1 MVAKSGSIAKATDTL
16 LLAQPTVSAQIK
28 AFEKFL
34 KRPLF
39 DRRNR
44 KLILTE
50 EGRLVLDYAESIFA
64 LGREMEDAVRDRLSG
79 GAVAVQIGVATGTPR
94 AFAQNLLETTLAL
107 APRSPL
113 TLKEGPLEALRGDL
127 RDQRL
132 DVVLSCAGVGG
143 ADREGFE
150 NHWAGRVP
158 FHFVAAPAVARTVR
172 RWPRDLEGA
181 PFIVPGGSSPA
192 YREVL
197 ELLDV
202 WKVRPRV
209 VAEVDDVEIARRLAV
224 AGHGIAPLN
233 EATINVGPKGAL
245 KILDTRGIALYESA
259 YLITA
264 RRKHPIPPSNVSRG
278 FFGDARGGGPPPSL
292 NRGEKAKKGRQSRPG
307 ESGAFGIAFRRS
319 VSRPPAPPGR
329 VFGPPGGPFLPL
341 GRRKTLDSHHPPK
354 KGRQSRPWG
363 KWSG

>member
-1 MVAKSGSIAKATDTL
+1 MIPFNFHHLYYFFVVAKSGSIAKATDTL

-107 APRSPL
+107 APRSTL

-158 FHFVAAPAVARTVR
+158 VHFVAAPAVARTVR

-264 RRKHPIPPSNVSRG
+264 RRKHPHPTVQRL
-278 FFGDARGGGPPPSL
+278 ARVFSVMPGGGGPPPSL
-292 NRGEKAKKGRQSRPG
+292 NRGEKAK
-307 ESGAFGIAFRRS
+307 
-319 VSRPPAPPGR
+319 
-329 VFGPPGGPFLPL
+329 
-341 GRRKTLDSHHPPK
+341 
-354 KGRQSRPWG
+354 
-363 KWSG
+363 